1 MNHLIDKTNDDL
13 NKAIESNFEDT
24 TLGKKIQF
32 ELSII
37 PSLLAVVTLRKDLSE
52 TMKEESKRTMQIK
65 EDMNSNIE
73 NLKEEFRM
81 EIDKNNQINEK
92 KNVELLQK
100 FRENEN
106 NLESLKQNLESS
118 ERRSKDELQNAISI
132 LGLSGF

>member
-32 ELSII
+32 ELNII

-65 EDMNSNIE
+65 EDMISNIE

>member
-1 MNHLIDKTNDDL
+1 
-13 NKAIESNFEDT
+13 
-24 TLGKKIQF
+24 
-32 ELSII
+32 
-37 PSLLAVVTLRKDLSE
+37 
-52 TMKEESKRTMQIK
+52 MQIK
-65 EDMNSNIE
+65 EDMISNIE

-118 ERRSKDELQNAISI
+118 ERRSKDELQNAIGI
-132 LGLSGF
+132 LGWLGF

>member
-1 MNHLIDKTNDDL
+1 
-13 NKAIESNFEDT
+13 
-24 TLGKKIQF
+24 
-32 ELSII
+32 
-37 PSLLAVVTLRKDLSE
+37 
-52 TMKEESKRTMQIK
+52 MKEESKRTMQIK

>member
-1 MNHLIDKTNDDL
+1 
-13 NKAIESNFEDT
+13 
-24 TLGKKIQF
+24 
-32 ELSII
+32 
-37 PSLLAVVTLRKDLSE
+37 
-52 TMKEESKRTMQIK
+52 MQIK

-132 LGLSGF
+132 LAIISIYVFFYWNS

>member
-1 MNHLIDKTNDDL
+1 
-13 NKAIESNFEDT
+13 
-24 TLGKKIQF
+24 
-32 ELSII
+32 
-37 PSLLAVVTLRKDLSE
+37 
-52 TMKEESKRTMQIK
+52 MQIK
-65 EDMNSNIE
+65 EDMKSNIE
-73 NLKEEFRM
+73 NLKEEFRI